1 MPFIDKYFLID
12 NHVLQ
17 LDYLDLFNHLIL
29 QVLMEEVVR
38 QNITDRQWIASEAW
52 VTYSTLS
59 SPKNLPSL
67 AGTIGFALKKAVI
80 PSLGP
85 FLTRL
90 RPDGDY
96 QKSDPFLR
104 ELWEEIFGCSL
115 GIDLSTTPS
124 SRRQCTGSEIIGEGE
139 FTTNALFL
147 CPDPFPMF
155 SQ

>member
-12 NHVLQ
+12 NQVLQ
-17 LDYLDLFNHLIL
+17 LDYLDLFNRLIL
-29 QVLMEEVVR
+29 QALMEEVVR

-96 QKSDPFLR
+96 QKSDSFLR

-115 GIDLSTTPS
+115 GIDLSMTPS
-124 SRRQCTGSEIIGEGE
+124 SRRQCTGSEVIGERK
-139 FTTNALFL
+139 FTTNALFYV
-147 CPDPFPMF
+147 
-155 SQ
+155 S